1 MPTLNI
7 KNFPEDLYHNLAE
20 RAKEKRRSLSGEV
33 IYLLEW
39 AIEATTPKK
48 KSILNL
54 RGLGKKYWKNV
65 DPARHVSKERDS
77 WE

>member
-7 KNFPEDLYHNLAE
+7 KGFPEDLYHNLE
-20 RAKEKRRSLSGEV
+20 VLAKKERRSLSGEV

-39 AIEATTPKK
+39 AIEAATPKK
-48 KSILNL
+48 KSILSL
-54 RGLGKKYWKNV
+54 RGLGKQYWKNI
-65 DPARHVSKERDS
+65 DPVEHVSKERDT